1 MVAFFL
7 GSVVEWMDQHYIVV
21 GIFTTLTS
29 ITRIVLGGVSY
40 VNCWVVDEW
49 MNSVNFKLQ
58 IIMIYLIGE
67 NNVKK

>member
-1 MVAFFL
+1 MAVL
-7 GSVVEWMDQHYIVV
+7 PGSVVEWMDQHYMVV
-21 GIFTTLTS
+21 GIFTTLMN

-49 MNSVNFKLQ
+49 MNGANFKVQ

>member
-1 MVAFFL
+1 MAVFL
-7 GSVVEWMDQHYIVV
+7 GSFVEWMDQHYMVV
-21 GIFTTLTS
+21 GIFTTLMG

-49 MNSVNFKLQ
+49 MNGTNFKVQ